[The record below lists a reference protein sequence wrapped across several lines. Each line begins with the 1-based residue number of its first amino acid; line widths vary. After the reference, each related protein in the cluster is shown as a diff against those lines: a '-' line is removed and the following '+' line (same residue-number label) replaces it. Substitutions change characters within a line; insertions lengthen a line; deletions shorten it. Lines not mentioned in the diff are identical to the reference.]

1 MRAGRG
7 WRRLSVFPPRRA
19 AWWVKYL
26 KTNSYILNLLTQ
38 VPVAPGSGNTVFG
51 LSLLQLAL
59 VVGAGLAGMAL
70 LMLPVL
76 LLARRRRAG
85 RAKAGPGQEAG
96 QPEPHRS
103 VMRRYSVRNT
113 LYHATSPLN
122 SDTTS
127 PPTT

>member
-1 MRAGRG
+1 M
-7 WRRLSVFPPRRA
+7 V
-19 AWWVKYL
+19 
-26 KTNSYILNLLTQ
+26 
-38 VPVAPGSGNTVFG
+38 VAV
-51 LSLLQLAL
+51 
-59 VVGAGLAGMAL
+59 GLAGLAL

-85 RAKAGPGQEAG
+85 RAKAGPGQG
-96 QPEPHRS
+96 TSQLEPHQS

-113 LYHATSPLN
+113 LYHATSPFN